1 MKFSEVLPSCVSLW
15 PEAGCL
21 ALSGVDFVKYSS
33 GSGSEGLV
41 IFLFYS

>member
-1 MKFSEVLPSCVSLW
+1 MKFSQVLPACVSLR

-21 ALSGVDFVKYSS
+21 TFSDVDFVKYSS